1 MILMDLV
8 IQVSQFVL
16 SISIL
21 VILHE
26 LGHYLPAKWFKTRA
40 EKFYL
45 FFDPW
50 FSLFAM
56 KKING
61 KWKYKFFFKN
71 LADTEIIEVDGKKKE
86 VPINVENLPDD
97 DWRKHRDSTQW
108 GIGWLPFGG
117 YVKIAGMIDESMDT
131 EQMKK
136 PAESWEFRSKPAW
149 QRLIIMLGG
158 VTVNFFLAWLIF
170 SALSFFNGES
180 YYDNTKIEDGI
191 AVNTAGEKMGLK
203 SGDRIISIDG
213 KEIKSFNSLGV
224 EILFADKVNVLRD
237 GKEIV
242 LDINKEGV
250 GEVLKTGAGSYL
262 SVRTPT
268 IVDSVLEG
276 KPAKL
281 AGLEKGDK
289 IVGINGQP
297 TLFFDE
303 VTKTLELNKNKK
315 VSIEFIRNNEYKN
328 VEVVTDKYGK
338 LGFMPDITP
347 MENILEQAKV
357 TQEIGF
363 FASIPRGFERTIESL
378 TQQVKQFK
386 ILFNKQTEGYK
397 QVSGPIGI
405 VKMMPTEFNW
415 TAFWSFTAMFSV
427 WLAFLNLLPIPGL
440 DGGHVV
446 FTLWEMITGKP
457 TSEKVLEYAQMI
469 GVIFLLGLMILI
481 FGNDVYKLF

>member
-1 MILMDLV
+1 MDLV

-136 PAESWEFRSKPAW
+136 PAEPWEFRSKPAW

-315 VSIEFIRNNEYKN
+315 VSIEFIRNNEHKN

-415 TAFWSFTAMFSV
+415 TVFWSFTAMFSV

>member
-1 MILMDLV
+1 MDLV
-8 IQVSQFVL
+8 IQVSQFIL

-71 LADTEIIEVDGKKKE
+71 LADTEIVEVDGKKKE
-86 VPINVENLPDD
+86 VSINVENLPDD
-97 DWRKHRDSTQW
+97 DWRRHRHSTQW

-136 PAESWEFRSKPAW
+136 SAEPWEFRSKPAW

-180 YYDNTKIEDGI
+180 YYDNTKIGDGI

-203 SGDRIISIDG
+203 SGDRIISVDG

-315 VSIEFIRNNEYKN
+315 VSIEFIRNNEHKN
-328 VEVVTDKYGK
+328 VEVVTDEYGK

-347 MENILEQAKV
+347 MKNILEQAKV

-415 TAFWSFTAMFSV
+415 TVFWSFTAMFSV

-446 FTLWEMITGKP
+446 FTLLEMITGKP
-457 TSEKVLEYAQMI
+457 ASEKVLEYAQMI

-481 FGNDVYKLF
+481 FGNDIYKLF

>member
-1 MILMDLV
+1 MDLV
-8 IQVSQFVL
+8 IQVSQFIL

-262 SVRTPT
+262 SVRTPA

>member
-8 IQVSQFVL
+8 IQVSQFIL

-45 FFDPW
+45 FFAPW

-71 LADTEIIEVDGKKKE
+71 LADTEIIEVDGKKKG

-136 PAESWEFRSKPAW
+136 PVEPWEFRSKPAW

-180 YYDNTKIEDGI
+180 YYDNTKIENGI

-250 GEVLKTGAGSYL
+250 GEVLKTGAGGYL
-262 SVRTPT
+262 SVRTPI

-303 VTKTLELNKNKK
+303 VTKALELNKNQK
-315 VSIEFIRNNEYKN
+315 VSVEFIRNNDHKN
-328 VEVVTDKYGK
+328 VEVVTDEHGK
-338 LGFMPDITP
+338 LGFIPDITP
-347 MENILEQAKV
+347 MKNILEQAKV

-446 FTLWEMITGKP
+446 FTLWEIITGKP
-457 TSEKVLEYAQMI
+457 ASEKVLEYAQMI

>member
-1 MILMDLV
+1 MDLV
-8 IQVSQFVL
+8 IQVSQFIL

-61 KWKYKFFFKN
+61 KWKHKFFFKN

-86 VPINVENLPDD
+86 VPINVGNLPDD

-136 PAESWEFRSKPAW
+136 PAEPWEFRSKPAW

-203 SGDRIISIDG
+203 SGDRIISVDG

-224 EILFADKVNVLRD
+224 EILFADKVNILRD
-237 GKEIV
+237 GKEMV

-262 SVRTPT
+262 SVRIPT

-276 KPAKL
+276 NQAKL

-289 IVGINGQP
+289 IVGINGKP

-303 VTKTLELNKNKK
+303 VTKVLELNKNKK
-315 VSIEFIRNNEYKN
+315 VSVEFIRNDKHKS
-328 VEVVTDKYGK
+328 VEVVIDEHGK
-338 LGFMPDITP
+338 LGFIPDITT
-347 MENILEQAKV
+347 MENILKQAKV

-457 TSEKVLEYAQMI
+457 ASEKVLEYAQMI

>member
-1 MILMDLV
+1 MDLV
-8 IQVSQFVL
+8 IQVSQFIL

-71 LADTEIIEVDGKKKE
+71 LADTEIVEVDGKKKE
-86 VPINVENLPDD
+86 VSINVENLPDD
-97 DWRKHRDSTQW
+97 DWRRHRHSTQW

-136 PAESWEFRSKPAW
+136 SAEPWEFRSKPAW

-180 YYDNTKIEDGI
+180 YYDNTKIGDGI

-203 SGDRIISIDG
+203 SGDRIISVDG

-315 VSIEFIRNNEYKN
+315 VSIEFIRNNEHKN
-328 VEVVTDKYGK
+328 VEVVTDEYGK

-347 MENILEQAKV
+347 MKNILEQAKV

-415 TAFWSFTAMFSV
+415 TVFWSFTAMFSV

-457 TSEKVLEYAQMI
+457 ASEKVLEYAQMI

-481 FGNDVYKLF
+481 FGNDIYKLF

>member
-136 PAESWEFRSKPAW
+136 PAEPWEFRSKPAW

-315 VSIEFIRNNEYKN
+315 VSIEFIRNNEHKN

-397 QVSGPIGI
+397 QVSDR
-405 VKMMPTEFNW
+405 NR
-415 TAFWSFTAMFSV
+415 
-427 WLAFLNLLPIPGL
+427 
-440 DGGHVV
+440 
-446 FTLWEMITGKP
+446 
-457 TSEKVLEYAQMI
+457 
-469 GVIFLLGLMILI
+469 
-481 FGNDVYKLF
+481 

>member
-1 MILMDLV
+1 MDLV
-8 IQVSQFVL
+8 IQVSQFIL

-71 LADTEIIEVDGKKKE
+71 LADTEIVEVDGKKKE
-86 VPINVENLPDD
+86 VPINVGNLPDD

-136 PAESWEFRSKPAW
+136 PAEPWEFRSKPAW

-203 SGDRIISIDG
+203 SGDRIISADG

-250 GEVLKTGAGSYL
+250 GEVLKTGTGGYL

-303 VTKTLELNKNKK
+303 VTKALELNKNQK
-315 VSIEFIRNNEYKN
+315 VSVEFIRNNDHKN
-328 VEVVTDKYGK
+328 VEVVTDEHGK
-338 LGFMPDITP
+338 LGFIPDITP
-347 MENILEQAKV
+347 MKNILEQAKV

-446 FTLWEMITGKP
+446 FTLWEIITGKP
-457 TSEKVLEYAQMI
+457 ASEKVLEYAQMI

>member
-8 IQVSQFVL
+8 IQVSQFIL

-136 PAESWEFRSKPAW
+136 PAEPWEFRSKPAW

-170 SALSFFNGES
+170 SSLSFFNGES

-224 EILFADKVNVLRD
+224 EMLFADKVNVLRD

-262 SVRTPT
+262 SVRTPA

-303 VTKTLELNKNKK
+303 VTKALELNKNQK
-315 VSIEFIRNNEYKN
+315 VSVEFIRNNDHKN
-328 VEVVTDKYGK
+328 VEVVTDEHGK
-338 LGFMPDITP
+338 LGFIPDITP
-347 MENILEQAKV
+347 MKNILEQAKV

-446 FTLWEMITGKP
+446 FTLWEIITGKP
-457 TSEKVLEYAQMI
+457 ASEKVLEYAQMI

>member
-1 MILMDLV
+1 MDLV
-8 IQVSQFVL
+8 IQVSQFIL

-71 LADTEIIEVDGKKKE
+71 LADTEIVEVDGKKKE

-97 DWRKHRDSTQW
+97 DWRRHRHSTQW

-136 PAESWEFRSKPAW
+136 PAKPWEFRSKPAW

-203 SGDRIISIDG
+203 SGDRIISVDG

-281 AGLEKGDK
+281 ARLEKGDK

-315 VSIEFIRNNEYKN
+315 VSIEFIRNNEHKN
-328 VEVVTDKYGK
+328 VEVVTDEYGK

>member
-136 PAESWEFRSKPAW
+136 PAEPWEFRSKPAW

-315 VSIEFIRNNEYKN
+315 VSIEFIRNNEHKN
-328 VEVVTDKYGK
+328 VEVVTDEYGK

>member
-1 MILMDLV
+1 MDLV
-8 IQVSQFVL
+8 IQVSQFIL

-71 LADTEIIEVDGKKKE
+71 LADTEIVEVDGKKKE

-97 DWRKHRDSTQW
+97 DWRRHRHSTQW

-136 PAESWEFRSKPAW
+136 SAEPWEFRSKPAW

-203 SGDRIISIDG
+203 SGDRIISADG

-250 GEVLKTGAGSYL
+250 GEVLKTGTGGYL

-303 VTKTLELNKNKK
+303 VTKALELNKNQK
-315 VSIEFIRNNEYKN
+315 VSVEFIRNNDHKN
-328 VEVVTDKYGK
+328 VEVVTDEHGK
-338 LGFMPDITP
+338 LGFIPDITP
-347 MENILEQAKV
+347 MKNILEQAKV

-446 FTLWEMITGKP
+446 FTLWEIITGKP
-457 TSEKVLEYAQMI
+457 ASEKVLEYAQMI

>member
-1 MILMDLV
+1 MDLV

-71 LADTEIIEVDGKKKE
+71 LADTEIVEVDGKKKE

-136 PAESWEFRSKPAW
+136 PAEPWEFRSKPAW

-315 VSIEFIRNNEYKN
+315 VSIEFIRNNEHKN

>member
-1 MILMDLV
+1 MDLV
-8 IQVSQFVL
+8 IQVSQFIL

-71 LADTEIIEVDGKKKE
+71 LADTEIVEVDGKKKE

-97 DWRKHRDSTQW
+97 DWRRHRHSTQW

-136 PAESWEFRSKPAW
+136 PVEPWEFRSKPAW

-289 IVGINGQP
+289 IVGINGKP

-303 VTKTLELNKNKK
+303 VTKVLELNKNKK
-315 VSIEFIRNNEYKN
+315 VSIEFIRNNEHKN
-328 VEVVTDKYGK
+328 VEVVTDEYGK

-415 TAFWSFTAMFSV
+415 TVFWSFTAMFSV

-457 TSEKVLEYAQMI
+457 ASEKVLEYAQMI

>member
-1 MILMDLV
+1 MDLV
-8 IQVSQFVL
+8 IQVSQFIL

-71 LADTEIIEVDGKKKE
+71 LADTEIVEVDGKKKE

-97 DWRKHRDSTQW
+97 DWRRHRHSTQW

-136 PAESWEFRSKPAW
+136 PAKPWEFRSKPAW

-203 SGDRIISIDG
+203 SGDRIISVDG

-315 VSIEFIRNNEYKN
+315 VSIEFIRNNEHKN

>member
-1 MILMDLV
+1 MDLV

>member
-1 MILMDLV
+1 MDLV

-136 PAESWEFRSKPAW
+136 PAEPWEFRSKPAW

-180 YYDNTKIEDGI
+180 YYDNTKIENGI

-262 SVRTPT
+262 SVRTPA

-303 VTKTLELNKNKK
+303 VTKALELNKNQK
-315 VSIEFIRNNEYKN
+315 VSIEFIRNNEHKN
-328 VEVVTDKYGK
+328 VEVVTDGHGK
-338 LGFMPDITP
+338 LGFIPDITP
-347 MENILEQAKV
+347 MKNILDQAKV

-415 TAFWSFTAMFSV
+415 TVFWSFTAMFSV

-457 TSEKVLEYAQMI
+457 ASEKVLEYAQMI

>member
-1 MILMDLV
+1 MDLV
-8 IQVSQFVL
+8 IQVSQFIL

-61 KWKYKFFFKN
+61 KWKHKFFFKN

-86 VPINVENLPDD
+86 VPINVGNLPDD

-136 PAESWEFRSKPAW
+136 PAEPWEFRSKPAW

-224 EILFADKVNVLRD
+224 EMLFADKVNVLRD

-250 GEVLKTGAGSYL
+250 GEVLKTGTGGYL

-303 VTKTLELNKNKK
+303 VTKALELNKNQK
-315 VSIEFIRNNEYKN
+315 VSVEFIRNNDHKN
-328 VEVVTDKYGK
+328 VEVVTDEHGK
-338 LGFMPDITP
+338 LGFIPDITP
-347 MENILEQAKV
+347 MKNILEQAKV

-446 FTLWEMITGKP
+446 FTLWEIITGKP
-457 TSEKVLEYAQMI
+457 ASEKVLEYAQMI

>member
-1 MILMDLV
+1 MDLV

-136 PAESWEFRSKPAW
+136 PAEPWEFRSKPAW

-203 SGDRIISIDG
+203 SGDRIISADG

-250 GEVLKTGAGSYL
+250 GEVLKTGTGGYL

-303 VTKTLELNKNKK
+303 VTKALELNKNQK
-315 VSIEFIRNNEYKN
+315 VSVEFIRNNDHKN
-328 VEVVTDKYGK
+328 VEVVTDEHGK
-338 LGFMPDITP
+338 LGFIPDITP
-347 MENILEQAKV
+347 MKNILEQAKV

>member
-1 MILMDLV
+1 M
-8 IQVSQFVL
+8 
-16 SISIL
+16 
-21 VILHE
+21 
-26 LGHYLPAKWFKTRA
+26 
-40 EKFYL
+40 
-45 FFDPW
+45 
-50 FSLFAM
+50 
-56 KKING
+56 
-61 KWKYKFFFKN
+61 
-71 LADTEIIEVDGKKKE
+71 
-86 VPINVENLPDD
+86 PDD

-136 PAESWEFRSKPAW
+136 PAEPWEFRSKPAW

-203 SGDRIISIDG
+203 SGDRIISVDG

-224 EILFADKVNVLRD
+224 EILFADKVNILRD
-237 GKEIV
+237 GKEMV

-268 IVDSVLEG
+268 IVDSVFEG
-276 KPAKL
+276 KPAKF

-289 IVGINGQP
+289 IVGINGKP

-303 VTKTLELNKNKK
+303 VTKVLELNKNKK
-315 VSIEFIRNNEYKN
+315 VSVEFIRNDKHKS
-328 VEVVTDKYGK
+328 VEVVIDEHGK
-338 LGFMPDITP
+338 LGFIPDITT
-347 MENILEQAKV
+347 MENILKQAKV

-378 TQQVKQFK
+378 IQQVKQFK

-457 TSEKVLEYAQMI
+457 ASEKVLEYAQMI

>member
-8 IQVSQFVL
+8 IQVSQFIL

-61 KWKYKFFFKN
+61 KWKHKFFFKN

-86 VPINVENLPDD
+86 VPINVGNLPDD

-136 PAESWEFRSKPAW
+136 PAEPWEFRSKPAW

-203 SGDRIISIDG
+203 SGDRIISADG

-250 GEVLKTGAGSYL
+250 GEVLKTGTGGYL

-303 VTKTLELNKNKK
+303 VTKALELNKNQK
-315 VSIEFIRNNEYKN
+315 VSVEFIRNNDHKN
-328 VEVVTDKYGK
+328 VEVVTDEHGK
-338 LGFMPDITP
+338 LGFIPDITP
-347 MENILEQAKV
+347 MKNILEQAKV

-446 FTLWEMITGKP
+446 FTLWEIITGKP
-457 TSEKVLEYAQMI
+457 ASEKVLEYAQMI

>member
-1 MILMDLV
+1 MDLV
-8 IQVSQFVL
+8 IQVSQFIL

-71 LADTEIIEVDGKKKE
+71 LADTEIVEVDGKKKE
-86 VPINVENLPDD
+86 VSINVENLPDD
-97 DWRKHRDSTQW
+97 DWRRHRHSTQW

-136 PAESWEFRSKPAW
+136 SAEPWEFRSKPAW

-180 YYDNTKIEDGI
+180 YYDNTKIGDGI

-203 SGDRIISIDG
+203 SGDRIISVDG

-315 VSIEFIRNNEYKN
+315 VSIEFIRNNEHKN
-328 VEVVTDKYGK
+328 VEVVTDEYGK

-347 MENILEQAKV
+347 MKNILEQAKV

-415 TAFWSFTAMFSV
+415 TVFWSFTAMFSV

-457 TSEKVLEYAQMI
+457 ASEKVLEYAQMI

>member
-250 GEVLKTGAGSYL
+250 GEVLKTGAGRYL

>member
-1 MILMDLV
+1 MDLV
-8 IQVSQFVL
+8 IQVSQFIL

-136 PAESWEFRSKPAW
+136 PAEPWEFRSKPAW

-203 SGDRIISIDG
+203 SGDRIISVDG

-224 EILFADKVNVLRD
+224 EILFADKVNILRD
-237 GKEIV
+237 GKEMV

-262 SVRTPT
+262 SVRIPT

-276 KPAKL
+276 NQAKL

-289 IVGINGQP
+289 IVGINGKP

-303 VTKTLELNKNKK
+303 VTKVLELNKNKK
-315 VSIEFIRNNEYKN
+315 VSVEFIRNDKHKS
-328 VEVVTDKYGK
+328 VEVVIDEHGK
-338 LGFMPDITP
+338 LGFIPDITT
-347 MENILEQAKV
+347 MENILKQAKV

-378 TQQVKQFK
+378 IQQVKQFK

-457 TSEKVLEYAQMI
+457 ASEKVLEYAQMI

>member
-1 MILMDLV
+1 MDLV
-8 IQVSQFVL
+8 IQVSQFIL

-71 LADTEIIEVDGKKKE
+71 LADTEIVEVDGKKKE

-97 DWRKHRDSTQW
+97 DWRRHRHSTQW

-136 PAESWEFRSKPAW
+136 SAEPWEFRSKPAW

-180 YYDNTKIEDGI
+180 YYDNTKIGDGI

-203 SGDRIISIDG
+203 SGDRIISVDG

-315 VSIEFIRNNEYKN
+315 VSIEFIRNNEHKN
-328 VEVVTDKYGK
+328 VEVVTDEYGK

-347 MENILEQAKV
+347 MKNILEQAKV

-415 TAFWSFTAMFSV
+415 TVFWSFTAMFSV

-457 TSEKVLEYAQMI
+457 ASEKVLEYAQMI